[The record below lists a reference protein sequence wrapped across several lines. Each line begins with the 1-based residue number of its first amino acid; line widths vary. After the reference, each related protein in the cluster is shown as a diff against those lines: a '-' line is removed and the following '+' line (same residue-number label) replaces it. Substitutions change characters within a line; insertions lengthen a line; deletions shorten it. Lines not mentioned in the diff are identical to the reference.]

1 MAIEHCLVR
10 RFRDERLLRSG
21 KWYQRCMTITVHHLE
36 HSRSLRILWLLEE
49 LGVDYWIR
57 SYARDP
63 ETMRAPPELAEVH
76 ALGRAPVVDV
86 DGLVL
91 AESGAI
97 LEHFVERE
105 NCLRPTDVEART
117 LYRFWLHYAE
127 GSAMPPLLV
136 QLIAD
141 RVKVAPVPFFLRP
154 VVRAVAKKIED
165 SYSGPEIRRHLGF
178 IERSLGE
185 RPYFCGEEFSAAD
198 IQMIYPVEGGL
209 RRGALSMPNTKAWLG
224 RIEARPAYKRA
235 IERGGPAMPS

>member
-1 MAIEHCLVR
+1 
-10 RFRDERLLRSG
+10 
-21 KWYQRCMTITVHHLE
+21 MTITVHHLE

-49 LGVDYWIR
+49 LAVDYEIKT
-57 SYARDP
+57 YARDP
-63 ETMRAPPELAEVH
+63 KTMRAPPKLAQIH
-76 ALGRAPVVDV
+76 ALGRAPVVDHE
-86 DGLVL
+86 GLVL

-97 LEHFVERE
+97 IEYFVDACDR
-105 NCLRPTDVEART
+105 LRPDDAEART

-141 RVKVAPVPFFLRP
+141 RLKVAPVPFFLRP
-154 VVRAVAKKIED
+154 MVRGVAKKIEE
-165 SYSGPEIRRHLGF
+165 SYSGPELRRHLGF

-185 RPYFCGEEFSAAD
+185 HPYFCGEKFSAAD
-198 IQMIYPVEGGL
+198 IQMLYPALGGL
-209 RRGALSMPNTKAWLG
+209 RCGALSMPNTKAWLG